1 MEGHLSESSIP
12 EIIHIPTNKSIMEIF
27 EKIIYTLEDLVW
39 NTPEIMP
46 IMVIALL
53 SFGLFITLRLGFIQI
68 RKFGH
73 GLRVLSGRYADT
85 NILGDVSHFQAL
97 STVLSATV
105 GIGNIAGVALAIHFG
120 GPGALFWMWVT
131 AVFGMAVKYSECT
144 LSTIYRRTNDDG
156 SVSGGPMYYIERGLG
171 KRWKWLAVAF
181 ATFAVICSFLTGNGV
196 QANTVADTMQS
207 AFGIPKVLTGLFTAT
222 AVGLVIIGGIKRIGL
237 VAARLVPFMAILYIA
252 GAIIIL
258 LLHHTEIIPSLALI
272 FTSAFNPQAGAFGI
286 GSGAFMMTFVWGI
299 RRGLF
304 SNEAGQGS
312 APIAMAAAKT
322 DEPVQVGVVA
332 LLGPFVD
339 TIVICSM
346 TGLVIVATGSW
357 EDHHPTNLNLNHPEV
372 TYVVDDRP
380 SSTDAGLQQ
389 DAPVVIT
396 IRDGLPENGSFLYY
410 GFAVDTIFTD
420 AGRTALFNGSIS
432 IVDGIAT
439 ATDADDVVHTH
450 LHTGVIQNGAPL
462 TAAAFER
469 GLAPLFPGGGFL
481 VTISVLLF
489 AISTSIS
496 WSYYGE
502 RSIHYLFGD
511 RSIFYYRLM
520 YVIMHF
526 IGAVLT
532 LGLVWTF
539 GDIML
544 GLMTFP
550 NLIGLFALSGVVYK
564 ATKKYF
570 DTYKV

>member
-1 MEGHLSESSIP
+1 
-12 EIIHIPTNKSIMEIF
+12 MEIF
-27 EKIIYTLEDLVW
+27 EKIIYTLEKLVW

-46 IMVIALL
+46 VMVIALL
-53 SFGLFITLRLGFIQI
+53 SYGLFITLRLGFIQI
-68 RKFGH
+68 RKFGL
-73 GLRVLSGRYADT
+73 GLKVLSGRYQTA
-85 NILGDVSHFQAL
+85 NLLGDVSHFQAL

-131 AVFGMAVKYSECT
+131 AVFGMAIKYSECT
-144 LSTIYRRTNDDG
+144 LSTLYRKTNEDG
-156 SVSGGPMYYIERGLG
+156 SISGGPMYYIERGLG
-171 KRWKWLAVAF
+171 KRWKWLAICF

-207 AFGIPKVLTGLFTAT
+207 AFGIPKVMTGLFTAT
-222 AVGLVIIGGIKRIGL
+222 AVALVIIGGIKRIGL

-252 GAIIIL
+252 GALVIL
-258 LLHHTEIIPSLALI
+258 LLNHTQILSSFALI
-272 FTSAFNPQAGAFGI
+272 FTSAFNPQAGAYGI
-286 GSGAFMMTFVWGI
+286 GSGAFMMTLVWGI

-312 APIAMAAAKT
+312 APIALAAAKT
-322 DEPVQVGVVA
+322 DQPVHVGMVA

-339 TIVICSM
+339 TIVICTM
-346 TGLVIVATGSW
+346 TGLVIITTGSW
-357 EDHHPTNLNLNHPEV
+357 ETHHPAHLDLNHPEAS
-372 TYVVDDRP
+372 YVINDQTLSRNVAAEPDE
-380 SSTDAGLQQ
+380 
-389 DAPVVIT
+389 PVILT
-396 IRDGLPENGSFLYY
+396 IENGMPVDGAFHYY
-410 GFAVDTIFTD
+410 GYDVDTIFTD
-420 AGRTALFNGSIS
+420 HMRTERFNGTITLLN
-432 IVDGIAT
+432 GTAIAT
-439 ATDADDVVHTH
+439 DSEENIYTH

-462 TAAAFER
+462 TAAAFEQ
-469 GLAPLFPGGGFL
+469 GLSPLFPGGGYL
-481 VTISVLLF
+481 VTISVFLF

-520 YVIMHF
+520 YVLMHF
-526 IGAVLT
+526 AGATLT

-570 DTYKV
+570 DEHPS

>member
-1 MEGHLSESSIP
+1 MEL
-12 EIIHIPTNKSIMEIF
+12 F

-39 NTPEIMP
+39 NTPEVMP
-46 IMVIALL
+46 VMVIALL
-53 SFGLFITLRLGFIQI
+53 SFGLFITLRLGFIQL

-73 GLRVLSGRYADT
+73 GLKVLSGRYADT

-144 LSTIYRRTNDDG
+144 LSTIYRRTNADG

-171 KRWKWLAVAF
+171 KRWKFLAVAF

-207 AFGIPKVLTGLFTAT
+207 TFGIPKVLTGLVTAT

-237 VAARLVPFMAILYIA
+237 VAARLVPFMAVLYVA
-252 GAIIIL
+252 GAIVIL
-258 LLHHTEIIPSLALI
+258 LIHHTEIIPSLALI

-339 TIVICSM
+339 TIVICTM
-346 TGLVIVATGSW
+346 TGLVIIATGSW
-357 EDHHPTNLNLNHPEV
+357 EAHHPANLDLNHPEV
-372 TYVVDDRP
+372 SYVVDDQIYSRAAVP
-380 SSTDAGLQQ
+380 EAGV
-389 DAPVVIT
+389 PVVIT
-396 IRDGLPENGSFLYY
+396 VKDGLPQDGSFLYY
-410 GFAVDTIFTD
+410 GFAVDTIYAD
-420 AGRTALFNGSIS
+420 ASRLALFNGSITF
-432 IVDGIAT
+432 VDGVAV
-439 ATDADDVVHTH
+439 ATDDSEVVHTH
-450 LHTGVIQNGAPL
+450 LNTAVIQNGAPL

-469 GLAPLFPGGGFL
+469 GLAPLFPGGGYL
-481 VTISVLLF
+481 VTICVFLF

-511 RSIFYYRLM
+511 RSIFYYRMM
-520 YVIMHF
+520 YVTMHF
-526 IGAVLT
+526 FGAILT

-550 NLIGLFALSGVVYK
+550 NLIALFALSGVVYK

-570 DTYKV
+570 DTYPV

>member
-1 MEGHLSESSIP
+1 
-12 EIIHIPTNKSIMEIF
+12 MEIF
-27 EKIIYTLEDLVW
+27 EKIIYTLEKLVW

-46 IMVIALL
+46 VMVIALL

-73 GLRVLSGRYADT
+73 GLKVITGRYEGA
-85 NILGDVSHFQAL
+85 NVLGDVSQFQAL

-131 AVFGMAVKYSECT
+131 AILGMAVKYAECT
-144 LSTIYRRTNDDG
+144 LSIIYRRTNTDG

-171 KRWKWLAVAF
+171 KRWKWLAVCF

-207 AFGIPKVLTGLFTAT
+207 AFGIPKVFTGLITAT

-237 VAARLVPFMAILYIA
+237 VAARLVPLMAILYVG
-252 GAIIIL
+252 GAIVIL
-258 LLHHTEIIPSLALI
+258 LLHHTELLSSLALI

-286 GSGAFMMTFVWGI
+286 GSGVFMMTFVWGI

-312 APIAMAAAKT
+312 APIAFAAAKT

-332 LLGPFVD
+332 LLAPFVD
-339 TIVICSM
+339 TILICTM
-346 TGLVIVATGSW
+346 TGLVIITTGSW
-357 EDHHPTNLNLNHPEV
+357 EAHHPAHLDLNHPEV
-372 TYVVDDRP
+372 TFVIDGDSHQDVAYEPGAPMTLRVEDGIPVDGTF
-380 SSTDAGLQQ
+380 S
-389 DAPVVIT
+389 
-396 IRDGLPENGSFLYY
+396 YY
-410 GFAVDTIFTD
+410 GFDVDTIYTD
-420 AGRTALFNGSIS
+420 ASRLALFKGSIT
-432 IVDGIAT
+432 IMGGVAVAVDMDENT
-439 ATDADDVVHTH
+439 FTH

-469 GLAPLFPGGGFL
+469 GLSPLFPGGQYL
-481 VTISVLLF
+481 VTICVLLF

-520 YVIMHF
+520 YVTMHF
-526 IGAVLT
+526 AGAILT

-570 DTYKV
+570 DTYPI

>member
-1 MEGHLSESSIP
+1 MEL
-12 EIIHIPTNKSIMEIF
+12 F

-46 IMVIALL
+46 LMVIALL
-53 SFGLFITLRLGFIQI
+53 SFGLFITMRLGFIQI

-73 GLRVLSGRYADT
+73 GLRVLSGRYSEK

-131 AVFGMAVKYSECT
+131 AIFGMAVKYAECT
-144 LSTIYRRTNDDG
+144 LSTIYRRTNEDG

-207 AFGIPKVLTGLFTAT
+207 AFGIPKVLTGLVTAT

-237 VAARLVPFMAILYIA
+237 VAARLVPFMAVLYVF
-252 GAIIIL
+252 GAMVIL
-258 LLHHTEIIPSLALI
+258 LLHHTEIIPSLVLI
-272 FTSAFNPQAGAFGI
+272 VTSAFNPQAGAFGI

-339 TIVICSM
+339 TIIICTM
-346 TGLVIVATGSW
+346 TGLVIIATGSW
-357 EDHHPTNLNLNHPEV
+357 EAHHPTSLDLNHPEV
-372 TYVVDDRP
+372 AYVMDDQVSVP
-380 SSTDAGLQQ
+380 ADDAGLQP
-389 DAPVVIT
+389 DAPVSIT
-396 IRDGLPENGSFLYY
+396 IKDGLPENGSFLYY
-410 GFAVDTIFTD
+410 GFAVDTIYAD
-420 AGRTALFNGSIS
+420 ADRLALFNGTIT
-432 IVDGIAT
+432 IVDGVAV
-439 ATDADDVVHTH
+439 ATDEVDMVHTH

-462 TAAAFER
+462 TAVAFER
-469 GLAPLFPGGGFL
+469 GLSPLFPGGGLL
-481 VTISVLLF
+481 VTFSVLLF
-489 AISTSIS
+489 AVSTSIS

-520 YVIMHF
+520 YVTMHF

-570 DTYKV
+570 DTYQF

>member
-1 MEGHLSESSIP
+1 
-12 EIIHIPTNKSIMEIF
+12 MEIF
-27 EKIIYTLEDLVW
+27 EKIIYTLEELVW

-46 IMVIALL
+46 VMVIALL

-73 GLRVLSGRYADT
+73 GIRVLSGKYAGT
-85 NILGDVSHFQAL
+85 SLLGDVSHFQAL

-131 AVFGMAVKYSECT
+131 AVLGMAVKYAECT
-144 LSTIYRRTNDDG
+144 LSTIYRRTNADG
-156 SVSGGPMYYIERGLG
+156 SISGGPMYYIERGLG
-171 KRWKWLAVAF
+171 KRWKWLAVCF

-207 AFGIPKVLTGLFTAT
+207 AFGIPKVLTGLVTAT
-222 AVGLVIIGGIKRIGL
+222 AVALVIIGGIKRIGL
-237 VAARLVPFMAILYIA
+237 VAARLVPIMAILYVG

-258 LLHHTEIIPSLALI
+258 LLHHTELLSSLALI

-286 GSGAFMMTFVWGI
+286 GSGAFMLTFVWGI

-312 APIAMAAAKT
+312 APIALAAAKT

-339 TIVICSM
+339 TLVICTM
-346 TGLVIVATGSW
+346 TGLVIITTGSW
-357 EDHHPTNLNLNHPEV
+357 EAHHPAHLDLNHPEV
-372 TYVVDDRP
+372 TYIIDNESHRNMDFEAGVPMTLRVEDGVPVD
-380 SSTDAGLQQ
+380 
-389 DAPVVIT
+389 
-396 IRDGLPENGSFLYY
+396 GSFTYY
-410 GFAVDTIFTD
+410 GFDVDTIYTD
-420 AGRTALFNGSIS
+420 AARMALFKGSIT
-432 IVDGIAT
+432 ILNGVAVAVDL
-439 ATDADDVVHTH
+439 DDNEFTH

-462 TAAAFER
+462 TAAAFEV
-469 GLAPLFPGGGFL
+469 GLAPLFPGGQYL
-481 VTISVLLF
+481 VTICVFLF

-520 YVIMHF
+520 YVTMHF
-526 IGAVLT
+526 AGAILT

-570 DTYKV
+570 DTHPS

>member
-1 MEGHLSESSIP
+1 MEL
-12 EIIHIPTNKSIMEIF
+12 F

-39 NTPEIMP
+39 NTPEVMP
-46 IMVIALL
+46 VMVIALL
-53 SFGLFITLRLGFIQI
+53 SFGLFITLRLGFIQL

-73 GLRVLSGRYADT
+73 GLKVLSGRYADT

-144 LSTIYRRTNDDG
+144 LSTIYRRTNADG

-171 KRWKWLAVAF
+171 KRWKFLAVAF

-207 AFGIPKVLTGLFTAT
+207 TFGIPKVLTGLVTAT

-237 VAARLVPFMAILYIA
+237 VAARLVPFMAVLYVA
-252 GAIIIL
+252 GAIVIL
-258 LLHHTEIIPSLALI
+258 LIHHTEIIPSLALI

-339 TIVICSM
+339 TIVICTM
-346 TGLVIVATGSW
+346 TGLVIIATGSW
-357 EDHHPTNLNLNHPEV
+357 EAHHPANLDLNHPEV
-372 TYVVDDRP
+372 SYVVDDQIYSRAAVP
-380 SSTDAGLQQ
+380 EAGV
-389 DAPVVIT
+389 PVVIT
-396 IRDGLPENGSFLYY
+396 VKDGLPQDGSFLYY
-410 GFAVDTIFTD
+410 GFAVDTIYAD
-420 AGRTALFNGSIS
+420 ASRLALFNGSITF
-432 IVDGIAT
+432 VDGVAV
-439 ATDADDVVHTH
+439 ATDDAEMVHTH
-450 LHTGVIQNGAPL
+450 LNTAVIQNGAPL

-469 GLAPLFPGGGFL
+469 GLAPLFPGGGYL
-481 VTISVLLF
+481 VTICVFLF

-511 RSIFYYRLM
+511 RSIFYYRMM
-520 YVIMHF
+520 YVTMHF
-526 IGAVLT
+526 FGAILT

-550 NLIGLFALSGVVYK
+550 NLIALFALSGVVYK

-570 DTYKV
+570 DTYPV